1 MGQIR
6 KIGKTHK
13 LEKIESLVKS
23 GIIVC
28 ITIPVLGYILI
39 IMMIIDTF
47 VENGSVMSGGEFL
60 FSDSSVL
67 SPIALL
73 TNTVVSFIS
82 ILTGLFLD
90 ICLLIIFN
98 RINYRHITIQAIEL
112 LLLLL
117 IVNGK
122 INDFPIVWILFD

>member
-6 KIGKTHK
+6 KIDKAHK

-28 ITIPVLGYILI
+28 ITIPVVGYILI

-73 TNTVVSFIS
+73 TNTVISFIS

>member
-6 KIGKTHK
+6 KIDKTHK

-28 ITIPVLGYILI
+28 ITIPVVGYILI

-60 FSDSSVL
+60 FSESSVL

-73 TNTVVSFIS
+73 TNTVISFIS